1 MVWLVA
7 LAIATKS
14 HLRQDLKPEHFETL
28 LTHVEFSKLEASVH
42 PPLLILR
49 WLEDFNAHRISVES
63 RELFRERF
71 AALTAG
77 ITGCE
82 RIVNTPLPFAYAI
95 FLRQSILIYCF
106 FLPFGLVAT
115 LTWGII
121 PLTIFV
127 SFFLLGVEAIA
138 AEIENPFGEDENDLP
153 LDELCRKITAEAKEY
168 GILKAQLKAQDEPLT
183 EIRVTL

>member
-1 MVWLVA
+1 
-7 LAIATKS
+7 
-14 HLRQDLKPEHFETL
+14 
-28 LTHVEFSKLEASVH
+28 
-42 PPLLILR
+42 
-49 WLEDFNAHRISVES
+49 
-63 RELFRERF
+63 
-71 AALTAG
+71 
-77 ITGCE
+77 
-82 RIVNTPLPFAYAI
+82 
-95 FLRQSILIYCF
+95 
-106 FLPFGLVAT
+106 LVAT